1 MLLAGV
7 EHHFKPRHHRP
18 VITLLHLEHTCVVQR
33 PEERGRKKSLL
44 RASSRGRQPPGWCAC
59 YNNLCLSG
67 CCCDLH
73 RQMRLY
79 SGTAH
84 SQPQLEE
91 FLVQTLTA
99 KERSGQLDYSTE
111 PTPSVTAAMQSARCM
126 DAVAAGIC
134 WHPFPS
140 HLPVHTLHLL
150 TSVRSRRAGC
160 CT

>member
-1 MLLAGV
+1 M
-7 EHHFKPRHHRP
+7 
-18 VITLLHLEHTCVVQR
+18 
-33 PEERGRKKSLL
+33 
-44 RASSRGRQPPGWCAC
+44 
-59 YNNLCLSG
+59 
-67 CCCDLH
+67 
-73 RQMRLY
+73 
-79 SGTAH
+79 
-84 SQPQLEE
+84 
-91 FLVQTLTA
+91 QTLTA